1 MEAGAARLCRRTYD
15 QDAKSSCVRHNLTQ
29 EAEERKWFKCTT
41 GLSIDGDPERL
52 RQSARLNVRRNCS
65 DGEVT

>member
-15 QDAKSSCVRHNLTQ
+15 QYAKCSCVRHNVNQ
-29 EAEERKWFKCTT
+29 VAEEHKGSKCTT

-52 RQSARLNVRRNCS
+52 RQSQMSGN
-65 DGEVT
+65 GIT